1 MYDFN
6 FLSYSIDYFITVVLI
21 FLPLPPST
29 EHPLLPQAIP
39 TPLFMSMG
47 HVYKFFG
54 YSISYTVLYIPHG
67 YSVTTYLYFLIP
79 SPLHPLPHTL
89 LPSGNHQN
97 TLCIHD
103 CVSVLR
109 VCLICFLD
117 LIVDRYVFFCHFIV
131 HSFDILFFSKI
142 LFIYF

>member
-1 MYDFN
+1 
-6 FLSYSIDYFITVVLI
+6 
-21 FLPLPPST
+21 
-29 EHPLLPQAIP
+29 
-39 TPLFMSMG
+39 MSMG

-54 YSISYTVLYIPHG
+54 YSISYTVLYISHG

-117 LIVDRYVFFCHFIV
+117 LIVDRYVFFAILLFIV
-131 HSFDILFFSKI
+131 LILFLSKSLNISYNNGLVMMNSFSFFLSGK
-142 LFIYF
+142 LFICLSILNDSFAG